1 MPGWDTT
8 LIMSHSALRV
18 RKSKRFMQNQTEVKA
33 DRISALPD
41 SVLCHILSYLPTK
54 NVVAT
59 SILARRWKLVWTS
72 LQKLYFDDRQSRR
85 LPGMMGD
92 PMPRFEDFVERVLT
106 GTQPTNITTF
116 FMHCSRPVDLSS
128 FHLWVCSAVRRNA
141 REIELY
147 LDQNHRVELP
157 EELYVSPSVEVL
169 KLMSDF
175 LIKVPAGGTCFP
187 NVKILTVQLES
198 PENTLTEKLFC
209 SCPSLEELSI
219 QAYLN
224 DEGPTTKFVI
234 SSSTLKRC
242 TLWVA
247 TEGEMFTQAEYKVR
261 ITTPSLERLH
271 IMSDIFGK
279 FLVHDLNS
287 LTDVILDIVYGEW
300 SRVDPNRSIQLLQQ
314 LNNTTSLT
322 VSYGMLCH
330 LEVAVRAIGW
340 AVLPV
345 ILSSSV
351 HLQSLVLR
359 KQSRFAVTEEQF
371 GWIEGDIVPN
381 CLLEHVK
388 KIEITGVEGDE
399 DELILVEYLLKY
411 SSVLEVMV
419 IFFKGS
425 VSKLER
431 RDIERSILQCER
443 ILGGVGENFL
453 YMPSSLP
460 DGDNIVEGVSVFSV
474 HACVYGIVVAFYM
487 KTIASCN

>member
-18 RKSKRFMQNQTEVKA
+18 KA
-33 DRISALPD
+33 YRINALPD

-92 PMPRFEDFVERVLT
+92 PMPGFEDFIERVLT
-106 GTQPTNITTF
+106 GTQPMNITIF
-116 FMHCSRPVDLSS
+116 FMHCSKLVDLSS

-147 LDQNHRVELP
+147 LDQNHR
-157 EELYVSPSVEVL
+157 
-169 KLMSDF
+169 LMSDF
-175 LIKVPAGGTCFP
+175 LLKVPAGGTCFP
-187 NVKILTVQLES
+187 NVKILTMQLES
-198 PENTLTEKLFC
+198 PDNILTEKLFC

-234 SSSTLKRC
+234 SSSTLKQC
-242 TLWVA
+242 TLWVE

-261 ITTPSLERLH
+261 ITAPSLERLH

-279 FLVHDLNS
+279 FVVHDLNS

-322 VSYGMLCH
+322 VSYGVLC
-330 LEVAVRAIGW
+330 
-340 AVLPV
+340 
-345 ILSSSV
+345 
-351 HLQSLVLR
+351 
-359 KQSRFAVTEEQF
+359 QSRFEVTEEQF

-388 KIEITGVEGDE
+388 KIEIKGVEGDE

-419 IFFKGS
+419 ICFKGS
-425 VSKLER
+425 VSKPER
-431 RDIERSILQCER
+431 RDIGRSILQVQR
-443 ILGGVGENFL
+443 DSN
-453 YMPSSLP
+453 
-460 DGDNIVEGVSVFSV
+460 
-474 HACVYGIVVAFYM
+474 
-487 KTIASCN
+487 SCKLELV

>member
-8 LIMSHSALRV
+8 LIMSHSALRD
-18 RKSKRFMQNQTEVKA
+18 RKSKRFMQKQTEVKA

-72 LQKLYFDDRQSRR
+72 VQKLYFDDRQSRR

-92 PMPRFEDFVERVLT
+92 PMPGFEDFVERVLT

-116 FMHCSRPVDLSS
+116 FMHCSRAIDLSS

-147 LDQNHRVELP
+147 LDQNDRVELP
-157 EELYVSPSVEVL
+157 EELYASPSIEVL

-187 NVKILTVQLES
+187 NLKILTVQLES

-234 SSSTLKRC
+234 SSSTLKWC

-247 TEGEMFTQAEYKVR
+247 TEEEMFTQAEYKVR
-261 ITTPSLERLH
+261 ITAPSLERLH

-279 FLVHDLNS
+279 FVVHDLNS

-314 LNNTTSLT
+314 LNNTTSLI
-322 VSYGMLCH
+322 VSYGVQCALDHAYHKWFPALSHLQH
-330 LEVAVRAIGW
+330 LEVAVGAIGW

-359 KQSRFAVTEEQF
+359 KQSRFEVTEEQF

-388 KIEITGVEGDE
+388 KIEIKGVEGDE

-419 IFFKGS
+419 ICFKGS
-425 VSKLER
+425 VSKPER
-431 RDIERSILQCER
+431 RDIERSILQVQR
-443 ILGGVGENFL
+443 
-453 YMPSSLP
+453 
-460 DGDNIVEGVSVFSV
+460 
-474 HACVYGIVVAFYM
+474 
-487 KTIASCN
+487 ASNRCKLELV

>member
-1 MPGWDTT
+1 MLGRLNYILTRIT
-8 LIMSHSALRV
+8 AL
-18 RKSKRFMQNQTEVKA
+18 SC
-33 DRISALPD
+33 
-41 SVLCHILSYLPTK
+41 LC
-54 NVVAT
+54 
-59 SILARRWKLVWTS
+59 
-72 LQKLYFDDRQSRR
+72 Q
-85 LPGMMGD
+85 
-92 PMPRFEDFVERVLT
+92 
-106 GTQPTNITTF
+106 
-116 FMHCSRPVDLSS
+116 
-128 FHLWVCSAVRRNA
+128 
-141 REIELY
+141 IELY
-147 LDQNHRVELP
+147 A
-157 EELYVSPSVEVL
+157 SPSVEVL

-175 LIKVPAGGTCFP
+175 LLKVPAGGTCFP
-187 NVKILTVQLES
+187 NVKILTMQLES
-198 PENTLTEKLFC
+198 PDNILTEKLFC

-234 SSSTLKRC
+234 SSSTLKQC
-242 TLWVA
+242 TLWVE

-261 ITTPSLERLH
+261 ITAPSLERLH

-279 FLVHDLNS
+279 FVVHDLNS

-322 VSYGMLCH
+322 VSYGVLCALDHAYHKWFPALSYLQH
-330 LEVAVRAIGW
+330 LEVAVGAIGW

-359 KQSRFAVTEEQF
+359 KQSRFEVTEEQF

-388 KIEITGVEGDE
+388 KIEIKGVEGDE

-419 IFFKGS
+419 ICFKGS
-425 VSKLER
+425 VSKPER
-431 RDIERSILQCER
+431 RDIGRSILQVQR
-443 ILGGVGENFL
+443 DSN
-453 YMPSSLP
+453 
-460 DGDNIVEGVSVFSV
+460 
-474 HACVYGIVVAFYM
+474 
-487 KTIASCN
+487 SCKLELV